1 MLRLPELKVSVC
13 NWHQT
18 SRNSYTGTPS
28 WRPFQEWCST
38 VFFRPP
44 FDGISTYNL
53 FNLIFKCGEAAPH
66 VVLSHLMLT
75 NHEAKH
81 GTVTLLGRKAYLEEE
96 LELNDFVI
104 WCRWQ
109 IAFGITGFFT
119 VIWLCVICVIHT
131 VDAVVDVVW
140 KLFSKMHEIWVSFS
154 DHRFINWQNTH
165 HLFSCVHVWSFSWL
179 CVL

>member
-1 MLRLPELKVSVC
+1 M
-13 NWHQT
+13 
-18 SRNSYTGTPS
+18 
-28 WRPFQEWCST
+28 

-104 WCRWQ
+104 
-109 IAFGITGFFT
+109 
-119 VIWLCVICVIHT
+119 
-131 VDAVVDVVW
+131 
-140 KLFSKMHEIWVSFS
+140 
-154 DHRFINWQNTH
+154 
-165 HLFSCVHVWSFSWL
+165 
-179 CVL
+179 